1 MIGNKYTGLRSIGIY
16 KDELTVYRI
25 VAACFKPFRG
35 KNLIKNLQH
44 WHEVATFATKF
55 IPQMNFFGVLPPLR
69 MLRLDPWNL
78 KQVML
83 AKG

>member
-1 MIGNKYTGLRSIGIY
+1 MKVYVITVGFPSIQEITE
-16 KDELTVYRI
+16 KKVE
-25 VAACFKPFRG
+25 
-35 KNLIKNLQH
+35 NLQH
-44 WHEVATFATKF
+44 WHEVVTFATKF